1 MQLIPE
7 WKRAWRLWSVRLSAL
22 IVALSLLEP
31 SLPQLR
37 EALPDNWYSYLAAT
51 VIVARVL
58 VQQKLVTA
66 ADPARGDSD
75 PPPVGNQSGFALGSL
90 LAAVAA
96 LGLLL
101 GGVYFAGRAAAQ
113 QSCQIDRQQ
122 RERQLSDERDQAKD
136 VARATERTMAAAL
149 AAADA
154 NYQESL
160 TREKETRDRRI
171 ADLLADRRRLS
182 IPVRPG
188 SCRVSDPAASP
199 GLGDGEAR
207 AELSPE
213 AAAFLEGLALDAD
226 SIVRQLGA
234 AQSVIR
240 IDRGDLVEMP
250 PEQNPE

>member
-7 WKRAWRLWSVRLSAL
+7 WKRAWRLWSVKLSAL

-37 EALPDNWYSYLAAT
+37 EALPDHWYSYLAGA

-58 VQQKLVTA
+58 VQQQLVT
-66 ADPARGDSD
+66 PANPAGDEGG
-75 PPPVGNQSGFALGSL
+75 PPVGGSQSGFALGGL
-90 LAAVAA
+90 LAAVAVA
-96 LGLLL
+96 GLLF
-101 GGVYFAGRAAAQ
+101 GGGYFAGRADAQ
-113 QSCQIDRQQ
+113 QSCQIARQQ
-122 RERQLSDERDQAKD
+122 REAQLSGERDRSKD
-136 VARATERTMAAAL
+136 AARETEHNMANAL
-149 AAADA
+149 AAADT

-160 TREKETRDRRI
+160 KHEKETRDRRI

-182 IPVRPG
+182 IPVRPS
-188 SCRVSDPAASP
+188 SCRVSDAAAGPA
-199 GLGDGEAR
+199 GGDGEAR

-234 AQSVIR
+234 AQAVIR
-240 IDRGDLVEMP
+240 IDRGEP
-250 PEQNPE
+250 AERQAEQASE

>member
-31 SLPQLR
+31 WLPQLR
-37 EALPDNWYSYLAAT
+37 EALPANWYSYLAGA

-66 ADPARGDSD
+66 AGPTGSDGGPAPG
-75 PPPVGNQSGFALGSL
+75 GGQSGFALGGL
-90 LAAVAA
+90 LAAIAA

-101 GGVYFAGRAAAQ
+101 GGSYFAGRADAQ
-113 QSCQIDRQQ
+113 QSCQLERQQ
-122 RERQLSDERDQAKD
+122 REWQLSDERSQAAAA
-136 VARATERTMAAAL
+136 ARATERTMADAL
-149 AAADA
+149 ATADA
-154 NYQESL
+154 NYQENL
-160 TREKETRDRRI
+160 AREKETRDRRI
-171 ADLLADRRRLS
+171 ADLLTDRRRLS

-188 SCRVSDPAASP
+188 SCRVSDPAASA

-226 SIVRQLGA
+226 DIARQLGA
-234 AQSVIR
+234 AQAVIR
-240 IDRGDLVEMP
+240 IDRGEEVELQAER
-250 PEQNPE
+250 PE